1 MPERIDPAA
10 NFVRSRGKGIRAV
23 TYRAYDPEADDHADP
38 GESGSGY
45 RGPLTVAFDNGQP
58 VPAREWTLTGLT
70 TTPVTGGLVVDATGG
85 ETWVIRSVDSDP
97 ASGEV
102 HRCQCVRG

>member
-1 MPERIDPAA
+1 
-10 NFVRSRGKGIRAV
+10 
-23 TYRAYDPEADDHADP
+23 
-38 GESGSGY
+38 
-45 RGPLTVAFDNGQP
+45 
-58 VPAREWTLTGLT
+58 
-70 TTPVTGGLVVDATGG
+70 VDATGG